1 MKISNITQLSD
12 CIFFNAEFNDENI
25 ELAITTNELESEMLR
40 RYSNSDFIGEYL
52 YNDFGIE
59 NLETCEKYNIESDY
73 EEVFK
78 SELTDKEK
86 SEVLNCVLDSYREFG
101 FQTKLDFIMESMN
114 DAISFKRASIKTK
127 QITNEILSTINK
139 IIK

>member
-1 MKISNITQLSD
+1 MKISNITHLSD
-12 CIFFNAEFNDENI
+12 CIFFNAEFNGESI
-25 ELAITTNELESEMLR
+25 ELAITSSELESEMLR
-40 RYSNSDFIGEYL
+40 RYSGSSFISEYSF
-52 YNDFGIE
+52 NDFGTE
-59 NLETCEKYNIESDY
+59 NFTEFEKYDIESDY
-73 EEVFK
+73 AEVFK
-78 SELTDKEK
+78 FELTDKEK

-101 FQTKLDFIMESMN
+101 FQTKLDFILESMN

>member
-1 MKISNITQLSD
+1 MKISNITHLSD
-12 CIFFNAEFNDENI
+12 FIFFNAKFNGESI
-25 ELAITTNELESEMLR
+25 ELAITNSELESEMLR
-40 RYSNSDFIGEYL
+40 RYSSSSFIGECSF
-52 YNDFGIE
+52 NDFGTE
-59 NLETCEKYNIESDY
+59 NFKSFEKYNIESDY
-73 EEVFK
+73 AEVFK

-101 FQTKLDFIMESMN
+101 FQTKLDFILESMN